1 MTNGD
6 ADAHVAQ
13 LRQRRREMRRELARV
28 RWWRRL
34 VRARTDLSV
43 AKLADVAELETLGL
57 DDAWEAL
64 AADAPT
70 PTELSESI
78 WPEPS
83 NATPRSV
90 ESLAALDARLQSY
103 EERVSE
109 NLETVTAQM
118 VRALG
123 YVHGAHAHSR
133 GGAHG

>member
-1 MTNGD
+1 MTNGEV
-6 ADAHVAQ
+6 DAHVVQ
-13 LRQRRREMRRELARV
+13 LRHRRREMRLELARV
-28 RWWRRL
+28 RWWRRM

-43 AKLADVAELETLGL
+43 ARLADVSELETLGL

-70 PTELSESI
+70 PVELSQAI

-83 NATPRSV
+83 TVTPRSV

-118 VRALG
+118 VKAMG
-123 YVHGAHAHSR
+123 SAHATGAHSS

>member
-1 MTNGD
+1 
-6 ADAHVAQ
+6 
-13 LRQRRREMRRELARV
+13 MRRELARV

-43 AKLADVAELETLGL
+43 ARLADVHELETLGL

-70 PTELSESI
+70 PAELSEAI
-78 WPEPS
+78 WPGPPTV
-83 NATPRSV
+83 TPRSV

-118 VRALG
+118 VRAMG
-123 YVHGAHAHSR
+123 YAHGVDARTQGGVHG
-133 GGAHG
+133 

>member
-1 MTNGD
+1 MPDVD
-6 ADAHVAQ
+6 ADAEVAQ
-13 LRQRRREMRRELARV
+13 LRHRRREMRRELARV

-43 AKLADVAELETLGL
+43 ARLAEVHELDSLGL

-70 PTELSESI
+70 PAELSGVL
-78 WPEPS
+78 WPDATS
-83 NATPRSV
+83 ATPGTV
-90 ESLAALDARLQSY
+90 EALASLDARLKSY

-118 VRALG
+118 VRAMG
-123 YVHGAHAHSR
+123 DVHSVDVRAQ
-133 GGAHG
+133 GGIHG

>member
-1 MTNGD
+1 MHDVD
-6 ADAHVAQ
+6 AGSPVAQ
-13 LRQRRREMRRELARV
+13 LRLRRREMRRELARV

-34 VRARTDLSV
+34 VRARMDLSV
-43 AKLADVAELETLGL
+43 ARITEIHELETLGL

-70 PTELSESI
+70 PPELADAI
-78 WPEPS
+78 WPDVAS
-83 NATPRSV
+83 ATPRSV
-90 ESLAALDARLQSY
+90 EALASLDARLKSY

-123 YVHGAHAHSR
+123 DAHGVNAHTQ